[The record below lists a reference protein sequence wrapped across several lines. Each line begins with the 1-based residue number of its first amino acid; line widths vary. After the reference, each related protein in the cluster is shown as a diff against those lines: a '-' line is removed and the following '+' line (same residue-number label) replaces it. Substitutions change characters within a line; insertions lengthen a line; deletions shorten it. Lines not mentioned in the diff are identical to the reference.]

1 MIESYSAGHSDLM
14 TKVKSVQSRL
24 DVILGKPG
32 SKVKLKN
39 KPRLDSSAT
48 KPQIQ
53 TRLEALKLVCFK
65 RGIAIFTSG
74 LDF

>member
-32 SKVKLKN
+32 SKVKQKII
-39 KPRLDSSAT
+39 SFTA
-48 KPQIQ
+48 
-53 TRLEALKLVCFK
+53 FK
-65 RGIAIFTSG
+65 ADTTVYLIIVRT
-74 LDF
+74 LY

>member
-32 SKVKLKN
+32 TGKTTFLKHLALQCYQASQ
-39 KPRLDSSAT
+39 P
-48 KPQIQ
+48 
-53 TRLEALKLVCFK
+53 LEYFP
-65 RGIAIFTSG
+65 IFIS
-74 LDF
+74 LRNFANYWQKYR